1 MTSIITVTC
10 KNRKGLVMGCDSLL
24 IYENND
30 YGYRINVKEDKIYGI
45 GNFLFGAPGDADLI
59 NEALRVFENNIPADI
74 QSVYEE
80 LLKFDRGINF
90 LLCGED
96 RGKMAVYRYEKE
108 VPTNCY
114 SVGVGRN
121 IVEYNFFSVKY
132 YESMPLKQS
141 ILFIL
146 ECLNDLENFLT
157 VERPFHIHYFDDINS
172 NHKKLD
178 ETLLLEFQ
186 ELIYEKKSRETII
199 DKDIEG
205 RVEEIKL

>member
-1 MTSIITVTC
+1 MTSIIAVTC
-10 KNRKGLVMGCDSLL
+10 ENRKGLVMGCDSLL
-24 IYENND
+24 IYESND
-30 YGYRINVKEDKIYGI
+30 YGYRINVKEDKIYEI

-59 NEALRVFENNIPADI
+59 NEALRMFENNIPADI
-74 QSVYEE
+74 QSVYQE
-80 LLKFDRGINF
+80 LLDFDRGMNF

-108 VPTNCY
+108 APTTCY

-132 YESMPLKQS
+132 HESMPLKQS

-146 ECLNDLENFLT
+146 DCLNDLEKFLA

-172 NHKKLD
+172 NPEKLD
-178 ETLLLEFQ
+178 ETILNEFQ
-186 ELIYEKKSRETII
+186 ELVYEKKKRENMIGR
-199 DKDIEG
+199 DMER